1 MANSLVEI
9 SPISLLAQMLER
21 AERRVGRAAWEAAE
35 DVAAR
40 PRGQQLFRQADRLM
54 ELMERLARALVR
66 ALNRPWRRSN
76 PHGGAD
82 GDGRDKWGQA
92 PMPLSTAIPLVIIV
106 LPSYMAATLLMM
118 VPYFPILIMRVL
130 FGPSPVL
137 EECWPTPTN
146 AEKCLRR
153 WRRRLRGI
161 RFSGLRKM
169 RILSIIAFDRL
180 EQTLQKKE
188 KKEMIGSEKVEEE
201 EEKVEI
207 EEEEEDQGEE
217 EEEDDLED
225 NSLLSTVLLWWPITL
240 LTLIGQILGLGD
252 PWIPA
257 FNSPVRNKLA
267 LESSAVSSAEENVP
281 KNDAENVSPRK
292 RKFLDFQAENLPTNQ
307 EIAFGLGDISH
318 PTLKG
323 HALEPDEILTDSYT
337 DSSWEYDSDSDSDSD
352 SGTLA
357 ESVDF
362 SKSEIQPRRLS
373 PLAKLL
379 TDSPLSSDGEEDD
392 PNYVPNPD
400 EESGDEDDYDVTE
413 GNEDDENEETCNE
426 IESVGTESKEFIE
439 METKELKGMEF
450 EKIGEMENKEFKGM
464 ESEKIGEMET
474 KERKGMKSNKID
486 EMKSRE
492 SNAVESKKIDEIEA
506 KECDGKE
513 SKTSNEKETKEPM
526 GKVFTDYE
534 NCDKTLTP
542 RSAQSDLYKF

>member
-40 PRGQQLFRQADRLM
+40 PRGQQLFRQADRLL
-54 ELMERLARALVR
+54 ELMERLVRALVR

-76 PHGGAD
+76 PHGDTDAD

-92 PMPLSTAIPLVIIV
+92 PMPLRTAVPLVIIV
-106 LPSYMAATLLMM
+106 LPSYMAATLLIM

-153 WRRRLRGI
+153 WRRRLRAI
-161 RFSGLRKM
+161 RYSGLRKM

-180 EQTLQKKE
+180 EYMLQKKE

-201 EEKVEI
+201 KEV
-207 EEEEEDQGEE
+207 EEEEEDEGEE
-217 EEEDDLED
+217 VEDDLED

-257 FNSPVRNKLA
+257 FNSPA

-292 RKFLDFQAENLPTNQ
+292 RKFLDFQAEDLPTNQ
-307 EIAFGLGDISH
+307 EIAFGLGEILH
-318 PTLKG
+318 PTLRG

-337 DSSWEYDSDSDSDSD
+337 DFSWEYDSGSDSD

-379 TDSPLSSDGEEDD
+379 TDSPLSSDAEEDD

-439 METKELKGMEF
+439 METKEP
-450 EKIGEMENKEFKGM
+450 IGM

-474 KERKGMKSNKID
+474 EGMKSDKID

-492 SNAVESKKIDEIEA
+492 SNAIESKKIDEIET

-526 GKVFTDYE
+526 GKLFTEYE

-542 RSAQSDLYKF
+542 RSAQSDL